1 MASTTSKLMTE
12 NVKLKQSI
20 RSIMEHYQSFKKK
33 HQKIA
38 KKEPIAVTEN
48 KDNLILQQNKMLKKQ
63 LKQ

>member
-1 MASTTSKLMTE
+1 
-12 NVKLKQSI
+12 
-20 RSIMEHYQSFKKK
+20 MEHYQSFKKK

-63 LKQ
+63 LKQWDIDLVNKEREIAELEM

>member
-1 MASTTSKLMTE
+1 
-12 NVKLKQSI
+12 
-20 RSIMEHYQSFKKK
+20 MEHFQSFKKK

-63 LKQ
+63 LKQWDIDLVNKEREIAELEM